1 MRLQSISSNDAE
13 SKLHGVRCEFYQ
25 SYDTLD
31 CLSRHFHM
39 IVQTRTEGNFDDAHR
54 QAWDSN

>member
-1 MRLQSISSNDAE
+1 MRLQSISSNNAE
-13 SKLHGVRCEFYQ
+13 SRLHGDKCKFYQ
-25 SYDTLD
+25 SNDTLD

-39 IVQTRTEGNFDDAHR
+39 IVQTREGNFDDAHR